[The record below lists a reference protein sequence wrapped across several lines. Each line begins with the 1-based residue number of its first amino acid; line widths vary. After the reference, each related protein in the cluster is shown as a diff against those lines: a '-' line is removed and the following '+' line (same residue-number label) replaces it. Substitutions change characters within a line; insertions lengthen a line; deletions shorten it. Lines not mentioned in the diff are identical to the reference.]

1 MDATLLA
8 LGGIL
13 LKALPTFILVLLLNF
28 YLKAMFFKPLEK
40 VLRER
45 YEATEGARKLAAESI
60 ARAAARTAE
69 YEAAIRAARA
79 EVYQAQDQVHT
90 QLEERRAAELA
101 DARHRSEAA
110 VQHAKAQLAA
120 DVEDAKRS
128 LALDAESLSSQIA
141 DAILARR
148 AA

>member
-13 LKALPTFILVLLLNF
+13 LKAVPTFLLVILLNF

-45 YEATEGARKLAAESI
+45 YQATEGARKLAAGSI
-60 ARAAARTAE
+60 ARADARTAE
-69 YEAAIRAARA
+69 YEAAMRAARA
-79 EVYQAQDQVHT
+79 EVYQAQEQIHQ

-101 DARHRSEAA
+101 DARRGSDAA
-110 VQHAKAQLAA
+110 VRQSKARIDA
-120 DVEDAKRS
+120 DVEDDKRA
-128 LALDAESLSSQIA
+128 LAGVAEALASQIA
-141 DAILARR
+141 DAILSRR

>member
-13 LKALPTFILVLLLNF
+13 LKAVPTFLLVLLLNF
-28 YLKAMFFKPLEK
+28 YLKAVFFKPLEK

-69 YEAAIRAARA
+69 FEAAMRAARA
-79 EVYQAQDQVHT
+79 EVYQAQEQIHQ
-90 QLEERRAAELA
+90 QLEERRTAELA
-101 DARHRSEAA
+101 DARRGSDAA
-110 VQHAKAQLAA
+110 VRQSKARIDA
-120 DVEDAKRS
+120 DVEDDKRA
-128 LALDAESLSSQIA
+128 LAGVAEALASQIA
-141 DAILARR
+141 DAILSRR

>member
-90 QLEERRAAELA
+90 QIEERRAAELA

-110 VQHAKAQLAA
+110 VRQAKAQLAA

>member
-13 LKALPTFILVLLLNF
+13 LKAVPTFLLVLLLNF
-28 YLKAMFFKPLEK
+28 YLKAVFFKPLEK

-69 YEAAIRAARA
+69 FEAAMRAARA
-79 EVYQAQDQVHT
+79 EVYQAQEQIHQ

-101 DARHRSEAA
+101 DARRGSDAA
-110 VQHAKAQLAA
+110 VRQSKARIDA
-120 DVEDAKRS
+120 DVEDDKRA
-128 LALDAESLSSQIA
+128 LAGVAEALASQIA
-141 DAILARR
+141 DAILSRR

>member
-13 LKALPTFILVLLLNF
+13 LKALPTFLLVILLNF
-28 YLKAMFFKPLEK
+28 YLKAVFFKPFEK
-40 VLRER
+40 VLRQR
-45 YEATEGARKLAAESI
+45 YEATEGARKLAAASV

-69 YEAAIRAARA
+69 YEAALRAARA
-79 EVYQAQDQVHT
+79 ELYQAQERSHAQI
-90 QLEERRAAELA
+90 EERRAAEMA

-110 VQHAKAQLAA
+110 VRQAKAQLDA
-120 DVEDAKRS
+120 DMEDAKRS
-128 LALDAESLSSQIA
+128 LARDAEALSSQIA
-141 DAILARR
+141 DAVLARR

>member
-13 LKALPTFILVLLLNF
+13 LKAVPTFLLVILLNF
-28 YLKAMFFKPLEK
+28 YLKAVFFKPLEK

-60 ARAAARTAE
+60 ARAAERTAE
-69 YEAAIRAARA
+69 FEAAMRAARA
-79 EVYQAQDQVHT
+79 EVYQAQEQIHQ

-101 DARHRSEAA
+101 DARRGSDAA
-110 VQHAKAQLAA
+110 VRQSKAQIDA
-120 DVEDAKRS
+120 DVEDDKRA
-128 LALDAESLSSQIA
+128 LAGVAEALASQIA
-141 DAILARR
+141 DAILSRR

>member
-13 LKALPTFILVLLLNF
+13 LKALPTFILVLLLNL

-69 YEAAIRAARA
+69 CEAAIRAARA
-79 EVYQAQDQVHT
+79 EVYQAQDQIHV

-110 VQHAKAQLAA
+110 VRQAKAQLDA

>member
-1 MDATLLA
+1 MYATLLA

-13 LKALPTFILVLLLNF
+13 LKAVPTFLLVLLLNF
-28 YLKAMFFKPLEK
+28 YLKAVFFKPLEK

-60 ARAAARTAE
+60 ARAAERTAE
-69 YEAAIRAARA
+69 FEAAMRAARA
-79 EVYQAQDQVHT
+79 EVYQAQEQIHQ

-101 DARHRSEAA
+101 EARRGSDAA
-110 VQHAKAQLAA
+110 VRQSKARIDA
-120 DVEDAKRS
+120 DVEDDKRA
-128 LALDAESLSSQIA
+128 LAGVAEALASQIA
-141 DAILARR
+141 DAILSRR

>member
-13 LKALPTFILVLLLNF
+13 LKAVPTFLLVLLLNF
-28 YLKAMFFKPLEK
+28 YLKAVFFKPLEK

-60 ARAAARTAE
+60 ARAAERTAE
-69 YEAAIRAARA
+69 FEAAMRAARA
-79 EVYQAQDQVHT
+79 EVYQAQEQIHQ

-101 DARHRSEAA
+101 DARRGSDAA
-110 VQHAKAQLAA
+110 VRQSKAQIDA
-120 DVEDAKRS
+120 DVEDDKRA
-128 LALDAESLSSQIA
+128 LAGVAEALASQIA
-141 DAILARR
+141 DAILSRR

>member
-13 LKALPTFILVLLLNF
+13 LKAVPTFLLVLLLNF
-28 YLKAMFFKPLEK
+28 YLKAVFFKPLEK

-60 ARAAARTAE
+60 ARAAERTAE
-69 YEAAIRAARA
+69 FEAAMRAARA
-79 EVYQAQDQVHT
+79 EVYQAQEQIHQ

-101 DARHRSEAA
+101 EARRGSDAA
-110 VQHAKAQLAA
+110 VRQSKARIDA
-120 DVEDAKRS
+120 DVEDDKRA
-128 LALDAESLSSQIA
+128 LAGVAEALASQIA
-141 DAILARR
+141 DAILSRR

>member
-1 MDATLLA
+1 MDTTLLA

-13 LKALPTFILVLLLNF
+13 LKAVPTFLLVILLNF

-45 YEATEGARKLAAESI
+45 YAATEGARKLAAESI
-60 ARAAARTAE
+60 ARAAAKAAE
-69 YEAAIRAARA
+69 YESAIRAARS
-79 EVYQAQDQVHT
+79 EMYQAQEKIHQ
-90 QLEERRAAELA
+90 QLEERRAAEVA
-101 DARHRSEAA
+101 DARHRSDAA
-110 VQHAKAQLAA
+110 VKQAKAQLDS
-120 DVEDAKRS
+120 DVEIAKRA
-128 LALDAESLSSQIA
+128 LAGDAEALSGQIA

>member
-13 LKALPTFILVLLLNF
+13 LKAVPTFLLVLLLNF
-28 YLKAMFFKPLEK
+28 YLKAVFFKPLEK

-45 YEATEGARKLAAESI
+45 YEATEGARKLAAESME
-60 ARAAARTAE
+60 RAAARTAE
-69 YEAAIRAARA
+69 YEAAVRAARA
-79 EVYQAQDQVHT
+79 EVYQAQEQIHT
-90 QLEERRAAELA
+90 QLEERRAAGLA
-101 DARHRSEAA
+101 DARHRSEAS
-110 VQHAKAQLAA
+110 VRRAKAQLDA
-120 DVEDAKRS
+120 DVEDAKGA
-128 LALDAESLSSQIA
+128 LAGDAEALSSQIA

>member
-1 MDATLLA
+1 MDTTLLA

-13 LKALPTFILVLLLNF
+13 LKAVPTFLLVILLNF

-45 YEATEGARKLAAESI
+45 YAATEGARKLAAESI
-60 ARAAARTAE
+60 ARAAAKAAE
-69 YEAAIRAARA
+69 YESAIRAARS
-79 EVYQAQDQVHT
+79 EMYQAQEKIHQ
-90 QLEERRAAELA
+90 QLEERRAAEVA
-101 DARHRSEAA
+101 DARHRSDAA
-110 VQHAKAQLAA
+110 VKQAKAQLDS
-120 DVEDAKRS
+120 DVEIAKRA
-128 LALDAESLSSQIA
+128 LAGDVEALSGQIA

>member
-1 MDATLLA
+1 MYATLLA

-13 LKALPTFILVLLLNF
+13 LKAVPTFLLVLLLNF
-28 YLKAMFFKPLEK
+28 YLKAVFFKPLEK

-69 YEAAIRAARA
+69 FEAAMRAARA
-79 EVYQAQDQVHT
+79 EVYQAQEQIHQ

-101 DARHRSEAA
+101 EARRGSDAA
-110 VQHAKAQLAA
+110 VRQSKARIDA
-120 DVEDAKRS
+120 DVEDDKRA
-128 LALDAESLSSQIA
+128 LAGVAEALASQIA
-141 DAILARR
+141 DAILSRR